1 MANNTKTQ
9 LKKRIEELKEK
20 ISDIRVELE
29 DLQSD
34 IESESRDIEPYEGR
48 SELTGLQEERKEWFD
63 DTARTVEEATSSLQ
77 EAEDGLE
84 NIE

>member
-34 IESESRDIEPYEGR
+34 IESESGDIEPYEGR
-48 SELTGLQEERKEWFD
+48 SELTRLVTGVQTCALPISG
-63 DTARTVEEATSSLQ
+63 TVEEAASSLQ